1 MNTKEYVTKY
11 KLNVADNKFDHSAFV
26 SDFTNDFITLLE
38 VGNST
43 KNFKGYEN
51 AVRAIRMKWDA
62 INNKTVGNLPD
73 KLWNYFYA
81 TVIAKTKEE
90 LFPEEIAKQK
100 EFNEQKRKEWE
111 ERKRF
116 REREDS
122 FFWSF
127 LFFGGAFKPQIP
139 TDSFNVLGLP
149 TNSTSEEV
157 IKKYRELSIKHHPD
171 KGGKNETF
179 IEITEAK
186 NKILSYLQK

>member
-11 KLNVADNKFDHSAFV
+11 KLNVSNQFNHNEFVADL
-26 SDFTNDFITLLE
+26 TNDFITLLE

-62 INNKTVGNLPD
+62 INNKTVNCLPD

-90 LFPEEIAKQK
+90 LFPEQVAKQK
-100 EFNEQKRKEWE
+100 EINEKKRREWE
-111 ERKRF
+111 ERKRM
-116 REREDS
+116 REQDDG

-127 LFFGGAFKPQIP
+127 LFL
-139 TDSFNVLGLP
+139 DSLMRSRVPSDSYAVLGLN
-149 TNSTSEEV
+149 TNATSEEV
-157 IKKYRELSIKHHPD
+157 TKKYRELSIKHHPD
-171 KGGKNETF
+171 KGGNKETF
-179 IEITEAK
+179 IQITEAK
-186 NKILSYLQK
+186 NKILAYLQK

>member
-11 KLNVADNKFDHSAFV
+11 KLNVQDNKFNHTDFV
-26 SDFTNDFITLLE
+26 SDLTNDFITLLE

-62 INNKTVGNLPD
+62 INNKTVGCLPD
-73 KLWNYFYA
+73 KLWNFFYA

-111 ERKRF
+111 ERKRW

-127 LFFGGAFKPQIP
+127 LFLGAMTKKPVP
-139 TDSFNVLGLP
+139 TESYSVLELQ
-149 TNSTSEEV
+149 TDATEEQV

-171 KGGKNETF
+171 KGGNKEKF

>member
-1 MNTKEYVTKY
+1 MNTKEYVKKY
-11 KLNVADNKFDHSAFV
+11 GLSVADHKFDHSEFT
-26 SDFTNDFITLLE
+26 SDLTNDFITLLE

-62 INNKTVGNLPD
+62 INNKTVGCLPE
-73 KLWNYFYA
+73 KLWGYFYA

-100 EFNEQKRKEWE
+100 EFNEQKKKDWE
-111 ERKRF
+111 ERKKW

-127 LFFGGAFKPQIP
+127 LFLGGALKSQVP
-139 TDSFNVLGLP
+139 TESFNVLGLP
-149 TNSTSEEV
+149 TTSKADEV
-157 IKKYRELSIKHHPD
+157 MKKYRELSNKHHPD
-171 KGGKNETF
+171 KGGNNDMF
-179 IEITEAK
+179 ISITEAK
-186 NKILSYLQK
+186 NKVLSYLQK

>member
-11 KLNVADNKFDHSAFV
+11 KLNVQDNKFNHNDFI
-26 SDFTNDFITLLE
+26 SDLTNDFITLLE

-73 KLWNYFYA
+73 KLWNFFYA
-81 TVIAKTKEE
+81 TVIVKTKEE

-111 ERKRF
+111 ERKRW

-127 LFFGGAFKPQIP
+127 LFLGAMTKKPVPTQSYSVLELH
-139 TDSFNVLGLP
+139 TDS
-149 TNSTSEEV
+149 TEEQV

-171 KGGKNETF
+171 KGGNKEKF

>member
-11 KLNVADNKFDHSAFV
+11 KLNVSNQFNHNEFVADL
-26 SDFTNDFITLLE
+26 TNDFITLLE

-51 AVRAIRMKWDA
+51 AVRAIRMKWDG

-90 LFPEEIAKQK
+90 LFPEQVAKQK
-100 EFNEQKRKEWE
+100 EINEKKRREWE
-111 ERKRF
+111 ERKRM
-116 REREDS
+116 REQDDG

-127 LFFGGAFKPQIP
+127 LFL
-139 TDSFNVLGLP
+139 DSLMRSRVPSDSYAVLGLN
-149 TNSTSEEV
+149 TNATSEEV
-157 IKKYRELSIKHHPD
+157 TKKYRELSIKHHPD
-171 KGGKNETF
+171 KGGNKETF
-179 IEITEAK
+179 IQITEAK
-186 NKILSYLQK
+186 NKILAYLQK

>member
-11 KLNVADNKFDHSAFV
+11 KLNVSDNKFDHSEFV
-26 SDFTNDFITLLE
+26 ADLTNDFITLLE

-51 AVRAIRMKWDA
+51 AVRAIRMKWDG

-100 EFNEQKRKEWE
+100 EVNEQKRKEWE
-111 ERKRF
+111 QRKKM
-116 REREDS
+116 REQDDS
-122 FFWSF
+122 FFWRF
-127 LFFGGAFKPQIP
+127 LFLDGLMRSRVPS
-139 TDSFNVLGLP
+139 DSYSVLGLQ
-149 TNSTSEEV
+149 TNATAEEV
-157 IKKYRELSIKHHPD
+157 AKKYRELSIKHHPD
-171 KGGKNETF
+171 KGGNKETF
-179 IEITEAK
+179 IQITEAK

>member
-1 MNTKEYVTKY
+1 MNTKEYIKKY
-11 KLNVADNKFDHSAFV
+11 SLNVSDNKFDHSLFI

-51 AVRAIRMKWDA
+51 AIRAIRMKWDA

-73 KLWNYFYA
+73 KLWNFFYA

-90 LFPEEIAKQK
+90 LFPELIAKQK
-100 EFNEQKRKEWE
+100 EVNEQKRKEWE
-111 ERKRF
+111 ERKKF

-127 LFFGGAFKPQIP
+127 LFFGNSTKKQIP
-139 TDSFNVLGLP
+139 SDSFIVLGIP
-149 TNSTSEEV
+149 TTSTSEEV
-157 IKKYRELSIKHHPD
+157 IKRYRDLSNKYHPD
-171 KGGKNETF
+171 KGGSDESF
-179 IEITEAK
+179 ISITEAK

>member
-11 KLNVADNKFDHSAFV
+11 KLNVSDNKFDHSEFIA
-26 SDFTNDFITLLE
+26 DLTNDFITLLE

-51 AVRAIRMKWDA
+51 AVRAIRMKWDG

-100 EFNEQKRKEWE
+100 EVNEQKRKEWE
-111 ERKRF
+111 QRKKM
-116 REREDS
+116 REQDDS
-122 FFWSF
+122 FFWRF
-127 LFFGGAFKPQIP
+127 LFLDGLMRSRVPS
-139 TDSFNVLGLP
+139 DSYSVLGLQ
-149 TNSTSEEV
+149 TNATAEEV
-157 IKKYRELSIKHHPD
+157 AKKYRELSIKHHPD
-171 KGGKNETF
+171 KGGNKETF
-179 IEITEAK
+179 IQITEAK
-186 NKILSYLQK
+186 NKILAYLQK

>member
-11 KLNVADNKFDHSAFV
+11 KLNVSNQFNHNEFVADL
-26 SDFTNDFITLLE
+26 TNDFITLLE

-43 KNFKGYEN
+43 KHFKGYEN

-62 INNKTVGNLPD
+62 INNKTVNCLPD

-90 LFPEEIAKQK
+90 LFPEQVAKQK
-100 EFNEQKRKEWE
+100 EINEQKKREWE
-111 ERKRF
+111 ERKKW

-127 LFFGGAFKPQIP
+127 LFLDGLMRSRVPS
-139 TDSFNVLGLP
+139 DSYAVLGLN
-149 TNSTSEEV
+149 TNATSEEV
-157 IKKYRELSIKHHPD
+157 TKKYRELSIKHHPD
-171 KGGKNETF
+171 KGGNKETF
-179 IEITEAK
+179 IQITEAK
-186 NKILSYLQK
+186 NKILAYLQK

>member
-1 MNTKEYVTKY
+1 MNTKEYVKKY
-11 KLNVADNKFDHSAFV
+11 GLNVADHKFDHSEFA
-26 SDFTNDFITLLE
+26 SDLTNDFITLLE

-62 INNKTVGNLPD
+62 INNKTVGCLPD
-73 KLWNYFYA
+73 KLWSYFYA

-100 EFNEQKRKEWE
+100 EFNEQKKKDWE
-111 ERKRF
+111 QRKRM
-116 REREDS
+116 REQDDS

-127 LFFGGAFKPQIP
+127 LFLDGLMKSRIP

-149 TNSTSEEV
+149 TTSTSEEV
-157 IKKYRELSIKHHPD
+157 IKKYRELSNKHHPD
-171 KGGKNETF
+171 KGGNNDVF
-179 IEITEAK
+179 IGITEAK
-186 NKILSYLQK
+186 NKVLSYLQK

>member
-11 KLNVADNKFDHSAFV
+11 KLNVQDNKFNHNDFI
-26 SDFTNDFITLLE
+26 SDLTNDFITLLE

-51 AVRAIRMKWDA
+51 AVRAILMKWDA

-73 KLWNYFYA
+73 KLWNFFYA
-81 TVIAKTKEE
+81 TVIVKTKEE

-111 ERKRF
+111 ERKRW

-127 LFFGGAFKPQIP
+127 LFLGAMTKKPVPTQSYSVLELH
-139 TDSFNVLGLP
+139 TDS
-149 TNSTSEEV
+149 TEEQV

-171 KGGKNETF
+171 KGGNKEKF